1 MINTNTNKSTSI
13 SVRDGITYL
22 LVGGGIGAT
31 LALLFA
37 PKSGQE
43 MRSDIADASKRGYDL
58 TLEKANELKNHSAE
72 TLQQVKEKAVEIYDF
87 ASSKFG
93 TSAEEIIGD
102 VAKAATLKS
111 GSTADSTSVRARNS
125 SLGRKPA
132 SIF

>member
-93 TSAEEIIGD
+93 TSAEEIGD

-111 GSTADSTSVRARNS
+111 GSTADSTSVRARNF